1 MCVPVPPNL
10 MLSLAMNGL
19 KMMQDNQENKALIDQ
34 QNQQNRIAKANAI
47 RLMAQ
52 EDLRIRQEK
61 EEALDKQAQ
70 VESDRRKAQARA
82 EVEAGE
88 GGVSGVSVDRLM
100 MDFLRQEGEYKSSVL
115 NNLQYEIAQ
124 SKENK
129 RAISMGQEAN
139 STYVN
144 RSVLLPTFANAG
156 LRFAGDYLSYRTKQL
171 EKDKINEKASKLS

>member
-1 MCVPVPPNL
+1 MCIPVPPNL
-10 MLSLAMNGL
+10 VLSVVMNGL
-19 KMMQDNQENKALIDQ
+19 KMVQDNRENNALIDQ
-34 QNQQNRIAKANAI
+34 QNEQNRIAKANAI
-47 RLMAQ
+47 RLMAN

-61 EEALDKQAQ
+61 EQVLDKQAQ
-70 VESDRRKAQARA
+70 VESERRKAQARA

-171 EKDKINEKASKLS
+171 EKNQNNKKASDYS

>member
-10 MLSLAMNGL
+10 ILSLAMNGL

-34 QNQQNRIAKANAI
+34 QNEQNRIAKANAI

-52 EDLRIRQEK
+52 EDLRIRH
-61 EEALDKQAQ
+61 
-70 VESDRRKAQARA
+70 
-82 EVEAGE
+82 
-88 GGVSGVSVDRLM
+88 
-100 MDFLRQEGEYKSSVL
+100 
-115 NNLQYEIAQ
+115 LQYEIAQ

-171 EKDKINEKASKLS
+171 EKNQNNKKASDYS